1 MNLDFELVS
10 KTETKHYILKIIQY
24 CVPISS
30 RKGIFD
36 IKSYWDLDAI
46 LRC

>member
-10 KTETKHYILKIIQY
+10 KTETKHYILR
-24 CVPISS
+24 ISS
-30 RKGIFD
+30 KKGIFD
-36 IKSYWDLDAI
+36 IKNYWDLDAI

>member
-10 KTETKHYILKIIQY
+10 KTETKHYILKIILR
-24 CVPISS
+24 ISS
-30 RKGIFD
+30 KKGIFD
-36 IKSYWDLDAI
+36 IKNYWDLDAI